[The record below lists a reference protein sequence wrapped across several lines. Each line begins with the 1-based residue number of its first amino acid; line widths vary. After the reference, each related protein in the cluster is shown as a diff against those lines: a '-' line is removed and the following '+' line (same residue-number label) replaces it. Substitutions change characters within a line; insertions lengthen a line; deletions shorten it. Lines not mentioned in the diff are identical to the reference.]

1 MKTFTKTLF
10 ATLLTAIVLTGTAMT
25 SSAAHNYKNFD
36 TPISGINKIWVSGN
50 VKIVLTQSDV
60 EAVSVDDQFNSKN
73 TSIQSKGQTLYI
85 NSSESHR
92 VTINISVKD
101 LQRIEAAGGSSVV
114 TTGNFDIKYLQVFLN
129 QCATAK
135 VKTTTKSLYTVIKDD
150 AVLKM
155 SGTADEHILVADNM
169 NNAKLRSFVSLR
181 TESTLSGALAMKA
194 ESLSAELVK

>member
-1 MKTFTKTLF
+1 MMN
-10 ATLLTAIVLTGTAMT
+10 A
-25 SSAAHNYKNFD
+25 
-36 TPISGINKIWVSGN
+36 P
-50 VKIVLTQSDV
+50 
-60 EAVSVDDQFNSKN
+60 AV
-73 TSIQSKGQTLYI
+73 Y
-85 NSSESHR
+85 
-92 VTINISVKD
+92 INISVKD

-169 NNAKLRSFVSLR
+169 KNAKLRSFVSLR
-181 TESTLSGALAMKA
+181 TESTVSGALAMKA